1 MLPAA
6 LFLGAVAISAGR
18 SWVDREVARQVQERA
33 LAAPAPVVVAT
44 PAASPQMATVVV
56 AAQPLRYGTEI
67 TASQLKEIPWAAG
80 DLPTGAFA
88 RVSEVFADKQRRA
101 ALAAIEPNEPLLAS
115 KITGP
120 GQRANLAALI
130 HEDMK
135 AVTVRVDDVVGVAG
149 FVLPGDMVDVIL
161 TRAPEKADATSDV
174 ILQDIRVLAVDQ
186 LTDAQTSKPSIAR
199 AVTLEVATQ
208 QAQRLAVAQQVGTLT
223 LALRAAGQR
232 SAEAPLRV
240 TASQLSA
247 TPAPAAPE
255 AAAPQRSTQTTIG
268 VTRRSERHEYT
279 VPRDGGSLAQ

>member
-1 MLPAA
+1 MDFSLATYG
-6 LFLGAVAISAGR
+6 LGAAAGLLSTLSPCVLPLLPILIGSAVATHPRAPWALSIAY
-18 SWVDREVARQVQERA
+18 RA
-33 LAAPAPVVVAT
+33 L
-44 PAASPQMATVVV
+44 
-56 AAQPLRYGTEI
+56 
-67 TASQLKEIPWAAG
+67 IP
-80 DLPTGAFA
+80 
-88 RVSEVFADKQRRA
+88 
-101 ALAAIEPNEPLLAS
+101 LAAIEPNEPLLAS